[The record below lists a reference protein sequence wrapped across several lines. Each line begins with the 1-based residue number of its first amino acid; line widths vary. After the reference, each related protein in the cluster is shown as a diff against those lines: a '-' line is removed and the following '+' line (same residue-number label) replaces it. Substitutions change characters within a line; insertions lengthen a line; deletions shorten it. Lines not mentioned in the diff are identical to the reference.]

1 MIRLAVAVM
10 VFVSSAGAQDVP
22 PPPKPDALDPSLAP
36 LLESLKQT
44 LLASGRVE
52 SSWTI
57 GINSYKSWQQITST
71 VVDTR
76 GCQVRVHY
84 DDSLYGR
91 DPTDQATSLFFE
103 AIDTAV
109 ALTEQEADDQSQSRM
124 GQPRLSTY
132 SGTVY
137 VLVIN
142 GNISSLL
149 FPSEAQAGKAAEAV
163 RRAALICR
171 AVPIT
176 VNAAAGTPSLA
187 DTLHFIEGKLNDNA
201 AVNYRGISEN
211 ADGSPVGTPISLSQR
226 VTQAAADP
234 SSCRVRFNWRFTSNG
249 NVTIGKR
256 EVISF
261 RRVEKLEMATEQDA
275 VNRERA
281 QVGQTASIYRTEPV
295 VYLLTVT
302 YLGGEFLR
310 LYFSDEEI
318 ANRVAKAMLH
328 AVELCG
334 GGSKDPF

>member
-1 MIRLAVAVM
+1 MNKWHISSLG
-10 VFVSSAGAQDVP
+10 VFLFALTCAAQDVP

-52 SSWTI
+52 S
-57 GINSYKSWQQITST
+57 GRDWQQITSV
-71 VVDTR
+71 VVDAR
-76 GCQVRVHY
+76 GCQARVHY
-84 DDSLYGR
+84 DFSYNGNN
-91 DPTDQATSLFFE
+91 PTDRTASLFFE
-103 AIDTAV
+103 SIDTVA
-109 ALTEQEADDQSQSRM
+109 ALTQTA
-124 GQPRLSTY
+124 
-132 SGTVY
+132 
-137 VLVIN
+137 LVIN
-142 GNISSLL
+142 GRTSPLRFASLA
-149 FPSEAQAGKAAEAV
+149 EASKAAEV
-163 RRAALICR
+163 VERAAQICR
-171 AVPIT
+171 AAPAT
-176 VNAAAGTPSLA
+176 VNAAAGAPSLA

>member
-1 MIRLAVAVM
+1 M
-10 VFVSSAGAQDVP
+10 
-22 PPPKPDALDPSLAP
+22 
-36 LLESLKQT
+36 
-44 LLASGRVE
+44 LASGRVE
-52 SSWTI
+52 S
-57 GINSYKSWQQITST
+57 GRDWQQITSV
-71 VVDTR
+71 VVDAR
-76 GCQVRVHY
+76 GCQARVHY
-84 DDSLYGR
+84 DFSYNGNN
-91 DPTDQATSLFFE
+91 PTDRTASLFFE
-103 AIDTAV
+103 SIDTVA
-109 ALTEQEADDQSQSRM
+109 ALTQTA
-124 GQPRLSTY
+124 
-132 SGTVY
+132 
-137 VLVIN
+137 LVIN
-142 GNISSLL
+142 GRTSPLRFASLA
-149 FPSEAQAGKAAEAV
+149 EASKAAEV
-163 RRAALICR
+163 VERAAQICR
-171 AVPIT
+171 AAPAT
-176 VNAAAGTPSLA
+176 VNAAAGAPSLA